1 MIKSIEIENFRCFH
15 KTSAKGFGRVNLI
28 GGKNNAG
35 KTALLEALL
44 LMGEPSNRSVIQL
57 LSTRPIPLSFIK
69 NVPEKTWDNFFFNQQ
84 KTNKILL
91 KSTEVEDTF
100 NVTEI
105 SYKESK
111 DWKGNQSDDGELMDM
126 TNVRVDELVQSTINL
141 FARNFDKSGKTINV
155 KAGNT
160 SLIATNRGVKPDSS
174 PQLRG
179 YNPCFYIPANI
190 KTSGL
195 VLASEFDKAKF
206 QGLNQTLLEAFQV
219 IDKSIS
225 ETSTLTIGGEPA
237 IYLKRPNES
246 YMPLTLFGD
255 AMNKIADFILKIVNN
270 KSSMILIDEI
280 ENGIH
285 HENQRQIWKILFD
298 LCNRFDVQL
307 FATSH
312 SAEMIEAF
320 KDVVKANDFDGNY
333 FRMAKHTVTGE
344 IDIQKISI
352 DVLEDKI
359 ENHQPIR
366 GELTA

>member
-15 KTSAKGFGRVNLI
+15 KTAAKGFGRVNLI

-44 LMGEPSNRSVIQL
+44 LMGEPSNKSVIQL

-84 KTNKILL
+84 KTVKILL
-91 KSTEVEDTF
+91 KSKESETVFDETI
-100 NVTEI
+100 I
-105 SYKESK
+105 SYNEKK

-126 TNVRVDELVQSTINL
+126 TNIKVDELIQSVIEV
-141 FARNFDKSGKTINV
+141 FAKGANKSGR
-155 KAGNT
+155 T
-160 SLIATNRGVKPDSS
+160 SLNATNRGIKPDTN
-174 PQLRG
+174 PYLRG
-179 YNPCFYIPANI
+179 FNPCFYIPANV

-195 VLASEFDKAKF
+195 VLASEFDKAKY
-206 QGLNQTLLEAFQV
+206 QGFNQTLLEAFQV
-219 IDKSIS
+219 IDGSIS

-237 IYLKRPNES
+237 IYLKRANES

-320 KDVVKANDFDGNY
+320 KDVVKANNFDGNY
-333 FRMAKHTVTGE
+333 FRMAKHTVTDE
-344 IDIQKISI
+344 INIQKISI

-359 ENHQPIR
+359 ETNQPIR
-366 GELTA
+366 GELAV